1 MTHFITYALVFAA
14 ACIFTTA
21 SVFLFFYFKEIKT
34 PFHIRRTSDGKLVLY
49 VSVRQY
55 GIAYNNVIA
64 EDDELHRFGI
74 DPVEYSRLGIG
85 QEVDVYFQYDSEHL
99 GIITNH

>member
-1 MTHFITYALVFAA
+1 MTHFITHALVFAA

-34 PFHIRRTSDGKLVLY
+34 PFHIRRTSVGKLVLY

-85 QEVDVYFQYDSEHL
+85 QEVDVYFQYDSKHL
-99 GIITNH
+99 DIITNH